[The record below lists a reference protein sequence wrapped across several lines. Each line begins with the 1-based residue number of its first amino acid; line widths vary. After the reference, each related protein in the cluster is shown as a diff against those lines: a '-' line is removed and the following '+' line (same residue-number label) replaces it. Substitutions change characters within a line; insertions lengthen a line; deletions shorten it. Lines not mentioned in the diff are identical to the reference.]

1 MTGNMTTWKKTFRIR
16 WWGTLVAVVWVA
28 GMLGC
33 EPKAPTEKKRERK
46 PAPVAVA
53 KVERGTIDAFRTFS
67 GSLEASAS
75 FTISAKVGGRV
86 AQMLVDIGDA
96 VQQGMVV
103 ARIDDEEYAQ
113 ALKQA
118 RADMMVARANLA
130 EAKSLLEI
138 SGRTLERSRTLLER
152 GVTSE
157 AELDTVRSDYLARGA
172 RVAVLEA
179 QVTRAK
185 ATLQQ
190 NKIQLGYATVKAVWA
205 GDASERVVAER
216 FVDDGAIVAANSP
229 LYRIV
234 DLSPVIAV
242 FHVPEKEYGSLAP
255 GQTVTMET
263 DAWPGE
269 TFAGKILRIAPV
281 FQDNSRQARVEVT
294 LPNGDERLKPGMFV
308 KTGVKVRSVE
318 NARIVPADAIVNR
331 EDSQGVFVVDAPTR
345 LVKWRPVTV
354 DVRQGDRVAIQGTGV
369 DGLVVT
375 LGQQLIEDG
384 AEVIWDLN
392 AGSAK

>member
-1 MTGNMTTWKKTFRIR
+1 MAIDMKMGSKKV
-16 WWGTLVAVVWVA
+16 GVPLGMTLVAVVWVA
-28 GMLGC
+28 GVLGC

-53 KVERGTIDAFRTFS
+53 KVERGRIDAFRTFS
-67 GSLEASAS
+67 GSLEASES

-96 VQQGMVV
+96 VQKGMVV
-103 ARIDDEEYAQ
+103 ARIDDEEYTQ

-118 RADMMVARANLA
+118 KADMMVARANLA
-130 EAKSLLEI
+130 EARSLLEI
-138 SGRTLERSRTLLER
+138 SGRTLERSKTLLGR

-190 NKIQLGYATVKAVWA
+190 SKIQLGYATVKAVWA

-234 DLSPVIAV
+234 DLSPVVAV

-318 NARIVPADAIVNR
+318 NAVIVPADAIVNR
-331 EDSQGVFVVDAPTR
+331 EDSQGVFVVDAPTH

-354 DVRQGDRVAIQGTGV
+354 DVRQGDRVAVQGTGV

>member
-1 MTGNMTTWKKTFRIR
+1 MWKKTFRIR
-16 WWGTLVAVVWVA
+16 WWGMLVAAIWVA
-28 GMLGC
+28 AVMGC

-67 GSLEASAS
+67 GSLEAGAS

-96 VQQGMVV
+96 VQKDMVV

-113 ALKQA
+113 ALNQA
-118 RADMMVARANLA
+118 KADMMVARANLA
-130 EAKSLLEI
+130 EARSLLEI
-138 SGRTLERSRTLLER
+138 SGRTLERSKTLLGR

-157 AELDTVRSDYLARGA
+157 AELDTVRSEYLARGA
-172 RVAVLEA
+172 RVVVLEA

-190 NKIQLGYATVKAVWA
+190 SKIQLGYATVKAVWA

-216 FVDDGAIVAANSP
+216 FVDDGVVVAANTP

-234 DLSPVIAV
+234 DLSPVVAV
-242 FHVPEKEYGSLAP
+242 FHVPEKEYGSLQA

-269 TFAGKILRIAPV
+269 TFEGTISRIAPV

-294 LPNGDERLKPGMFV
+294 LPNADQRLKPGMFV
-308 KTGVKVRSVE
+308 KTGVKVKSV
-318 NARIVPADAIVNR
+318 ADAVIVPADAIVNR
-331 EDSQGVFVVDAPTR
+331 EDTQGVFVVDKSTH
-345 LVKWRPVTV
+345 LVRWRPVTV
-354 DVRQGDRVAIQGTGV
+354 DVRHGDRVAVQGDGV

-384 AEVIWDLN
+384 SEVVWEFN
-392 AGSAK
+392 TGSGK